1 VRRAIVVCV
10 LLFACGAAACII
22 GPKQDDPLTDRE
34 LTDAGAVLDVNGGLG
49 AEAAP
54 PGGDTSPR
62 PDDAGSLDST
72 DAAVAG
78 DARPDARDA
87 TDASEAMDA
96 MSDAAEGG

>member
-22 GPKQDDPLTDRE
+22 GPKQDDPLSDRD

-72 DAAVAG
+72 DAVAG
-78 DARPDARDA
+78 DAGPDAMDA
-87 TDASEAMDA
+87 TDASEAADA